1 MKHQGRLAQ
10 LGEHLVYTQVVG
22 GSIPSSPKALHDL
35 MWSAF
40 FYIILHIIQKE
51 QSANLQNS
59 TVFIQNS
66 CYLSERIIKIDNT
79 IL

>member
-1 MKHQGRLAQ
+1 
-10 LGEHLVYTQVVG
+10 
-22 GSIPSSPKALHDL
+22 L